1 MSWKT
6 GFLIKKNLKPW
17 FLNHH
22 SGWKLEK
29 IKQHLIWFC
38 FQKGWTTCH
47 PPRMQQKKSQVD
59 GSKQNRPNKLAW
71 LARLHNVWPF
81 VFFLYIY
88 VFFICFFSK
97 LLFLFLFKS
106 IPILSFIFFIEPFLN
121 YNFLFLFCLY
131 LIFEEIFL
139 IHLFFSHL
147 LCR

>member
-1 MSWKT
+1 MVGNW
-6 GFLIKKNLKPW
+6 
-17 FLNHH
+17 
-22 SGWKLEK
+22 
-29 IKQHLIWFC
+29 
-38 FQKGWTTCH
+38 
-47 PPRMQQKKSQVD
+47 KKSNNTSFD
-59 GSKQNRPNKLAW
+59 
-71 LARLHNVWPF
+71 F
-81 VFFLYIY
+81 VFKRGGQHVIHPVCNKKKVRWTGQNKIGQTNWLDLLGSTTFDLLFFFYIY

-97 LLFLFLFKS
+97 LLFLFIFKS